1 MEKYQDMPDVQEYIQ
16 SLTPIEKQAMETALK
31 LLGMTFDI
39 KKSNGFLKWKSKQ

>member
-1 MEKYQDMPDVQEYIQ
+1 MDRYKDMPDVQEYIA

-39 KKSNGFLKWKSKQ
+39 KKSNGFLKWQSKR